1 MKNKLKE
8 FFLSDWTLTEKCLL
22 LADVL
27 LAGVLVGW
35 LTTPLRRGGGFFS
48 NNTIEVTPDYDY
60 DYEEEE
66 ME

>member
-1 MKNKLKE
+1 MKSKLKE
-8 FFLSDWTLTEKCLL
+8 FFLSDWTVTEKCLL
-22 LADVL
+22 LADIL

-35 LTTPLRRGGGFFS
+35 LTAPLRRGGGFFS
-48 NNTIEVTPDYDY
+48 NNTIDIIP

>member
-1 MKNKLKE
+1 MKDKLKL
-8 FFLSDWTLTEKCLL
+8 FFLSDWTFTEKCLL

-27 LAGVLVGW
+27 LVGILLGW
-35 LTTPLRRGGGFFS
+35 LTSPFRKCFWGGS
-48 NNTIEVTPDYDY
+48 PIESEADF